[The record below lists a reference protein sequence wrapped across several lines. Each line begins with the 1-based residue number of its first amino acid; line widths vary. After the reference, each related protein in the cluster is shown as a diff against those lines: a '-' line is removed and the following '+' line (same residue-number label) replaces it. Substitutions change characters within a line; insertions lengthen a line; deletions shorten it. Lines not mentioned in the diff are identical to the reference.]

1 MISAIVSALH
11 VLALAL
17 GLPSIFFRGR
27 ALKGS
32 LDGPGLH
39 RLFTA
44 DTVWGIAALLWLATG
59 LARAF
64 GGLEKGSA
72 FYLAS
77 PLFWLKITLFATVA
91 LLEAWPMATFI
102 RWRRGLR
109 RGEAPDTSAA
119 SRLYIINH
127 AEMGPVVVL
136 GFVAS
141 FMARGV
147 GLRGGTGHPQPGG
160 GPWPPARGRSGWG
173 GG

>member
-32 LDGPGLH
+32 LDGPALR
-39 RLFTA
+39 RLFMA

-77 PLFWLKITLFATVA
+77 PLFWLKMILFATVV
-91 LLEAWPMATFI
+91 LLEVWPMATFI
-102 RWRRGLR
+102 RWRRALH
-109 RGEAPDTSAA
+109 RGEAPDTSAV

-127 AEMGPVVVL
+127 VEMSLVVVIV
-136 GFVAS
+136 FVAS
-141 FMARGV
+141 FMARGF
-147 GLRGGTGHPQPGG
+147 GLP
-160 GPWPPARGRSGWG
+160 
-173 GG
+173 

>member
-1 MISAIVSALH
+1 MSSAIVSALH

-102 RWRRGLR
+102 RWRRELR
-109 RGEAPDTSAA
+109 RGDAPDTSAA

-127 AEMGPVVVL
+127 AEMGLVVVL
-136 GFVAS
+136 VFVAS
-141 FMARGV
+141 FMARGF
-147 GLRGGTGHPQPGG
+147 GLR
-160 GPWPPARGRSGWG
+160 
-173 GG
+173 

>member
-64 GGLEKGSA
+64 GGRGKGSA
-72 FYLAS
+72 FPRAPRLFGLKT
-77 PLFWLKITLFATVA
+77 PLSAPVA
-91 LLEAWPMATFI
+91 LREAWPMPAFI
-102 RWRRGLR
+102 RWGGGLR
-109 RGEAPDTSAA
+109 GGAARDRGAA

-127 AEMGPVVVL
+127 AEM
-136 GFVAS
+136 
-141 FMARGV
+141 
-147 GLRGGTGHPQPGG
+147 
-160 GPWPPARGRSGWG
+160 
-173 GG
+173 